1 MHLLRVRSGTVF
13 TLPVPVEAAA
23 RVRKG
28 ELGGSY
34 LKKFPHMKCAGE
46 MWIGL
51 SEVVSL
57 IMVI

>member
-1 MHLLRVRSGTVF
+1 VF
-13 TLPVPVEAAA
+13 TLPVSVEAAA